1 MIHGSGGGEGC
12 GEGRDRSEAS
22 DFIQWSR
29 GALLRLRLRLLLL
42 MLLLRLVKRVELLAS
57 STS

>member
-29 GALLRLRLRLLLL
+29 GALLRLLRLRLLLL

-57 STS
+57 SS